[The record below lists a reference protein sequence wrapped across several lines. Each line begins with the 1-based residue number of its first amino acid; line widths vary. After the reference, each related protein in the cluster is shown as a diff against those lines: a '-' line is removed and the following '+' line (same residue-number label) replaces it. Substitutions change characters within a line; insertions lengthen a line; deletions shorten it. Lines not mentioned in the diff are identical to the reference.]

1 MNARSSMRPPQAPGV
16 AGALATA
23 RGFTLMELMV
33 VIAIMGI
40 MLAMGIPTLYHAW
53 HREPMAKAVNDVQ
66 EVCSNAR
73 ARAILQGTMT
83 EVLFHPREGRL
94 EVAGAA
100 PVAPQPDPG
109 SAPPEDAPPPAP
121 PRSGLSAQIS
131 DALVIEMLDVNLTE
145 YKDAEIAR
153 VRFYPNGTADEM
165 TLILHQ
171 QTDKNEWCKISL
183 EVTTG
188 LTSVEFDPRLFK

>member
-1 MNARSSMRPPQAPGV
+1 
-16 AGALATA
+16 
-23 RGFTLMELMV
+23 MV
-33 VIAIMGI
+33 VIGIMGI
-40 MLAMGIPTLYHAW
+40 VLAMGIPSIYRVW
-53 HREPMAKAVNDVQ
+53 HREPMSKAVNDIQ

-94 EVAGAA
+94 EVLGAGPAKVE
-100 PVAPQPDPG
+100 PPPD
-109 SAPPEDAPPPAP
+109 AVPEDAPPTPP

-131 DALVIEMLDVNLTE
+131 DRLFIEMLDVNLTE
-145 YKDAEIAR
+145 YKDEELAR
-153 VRFYPNGTADEM
+153 VRFYPNGTSDEM
-165 TLILHQ
+165 TLILHS
-171 QTDKNEWCKISL
+171 DKNEWCKIST